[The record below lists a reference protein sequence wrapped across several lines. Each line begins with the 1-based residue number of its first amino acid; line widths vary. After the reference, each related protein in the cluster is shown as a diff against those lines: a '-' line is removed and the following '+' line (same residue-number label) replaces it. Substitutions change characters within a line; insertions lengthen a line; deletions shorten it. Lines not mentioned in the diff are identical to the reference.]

1 MCEQPA
7 DRWGWWMHFIWCAGV
22 SKFWWRL
29 ADGCRVWVLLQ
40 HYWLQG
46 DRYAKESHLIL
57 RQAAVK
63 HTPPHTSSSEC
74 ACLPNTPPPP
84 SQSPYRITDHNS
96 GVRPGQKTYQSQ
108 QKSSSINLLSIYV
121 WVYRFR
127 LLHCFEIPCHKKP
140 HEQICTLPRA
150 RLQQPMSDGSLL
162 RPTVIIQ
169 SAAFQQYGPNNGCFT
184 PVNGVCAVHNTISV
198 NKIALYEKWE

>member
-1 MCEQPA
+1 MLGSTCVSLMCLMCLCLGGRGPVCVQIAAWCGSGSPPVHPPTPWRGWVDVMDVTWNLRNLRQAMCEQPA
-7 DRWGWWMHFIWCAGV
+7 DSRGWWMHFIWCAGV

-74 ACLPNTPPPP
+74 ACLPNTPPPFP
-84 SQSPYRITDHNS
+84 EP
-96 GVRPGQKTYQSQ
+96 
-108 QKSSSINLLSIYV
+108 L
-121 WVYRFR
+121 
-127 LLHCFEIPCHKKP
+127 
-140 HEQICTLPRA
+140 
-150 RLQQPMSDGSLL
+150 
-162 RPTVIIQ
+162 
-169 SAAFQQYGPNNGCFT
+169 
-184 PVNGVCAVHNTISV
+184 
-198 NKIALYEKWE
+198 